1 MSEWFLHIF
10 GDFFGA
16 NDVFHSPK
24 TPPKSV
30 TQHQSPTFRSQN
42 VAIHWEAVVYS
53 LSGKSWVVDGQQGSV
68 AATAW
73 EDGNIRHEKG
83 GDFYGIYAIL
93 GYRMI

>member
-1 MSEWFLHIF
+1 LHIF

-24 TPPKSV
+24 TPPKSHLKKSPN
-30 TQHQSPTFRSQN
+30 HQQLFSQN

-53 LSGKSWVVDGQQGSV
+53 LSGKSWEADGQQGSV
-68 AATAW
+68 ATTVAW
-73 EDGNIRHEKG
+73 EDGRNIRHEKG
-83 GDFYGIYAIL
+83 GDFYRIYAIL